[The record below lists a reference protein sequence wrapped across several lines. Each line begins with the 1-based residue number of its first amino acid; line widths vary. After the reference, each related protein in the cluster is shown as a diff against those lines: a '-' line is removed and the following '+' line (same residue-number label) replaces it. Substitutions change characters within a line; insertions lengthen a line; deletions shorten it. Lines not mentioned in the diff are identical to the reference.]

1 MWSTINSRENDETNK
16 NQDTLLLEKR
26 RSLAENSLVFNK
38 KENKQQK
45 RLPARRKKSEVRV
58 QFFMLQREKCVQMIE
73 DEVDWKFD

>member
-1 MWSTINSRENDETNK
+1 M
-16 NQDTLLLEKR
+16 EKR

-73 DEVDWKFD
+73 DEVD